1 MQHIKSRAPL
11 GASTALIELH
21 SHARITKSVL
31 LTMDAS
37 PPPIGRTAKP
47 EPSPPNRAGIR
58 RAAAR
63 AAQNKAASN
72 LAQALRDLAT
82 EKIARQ
88 VLEEHSLH
96 LEQRLDASVRENSN
110 SVRTSPTCTTNSR
123 APGQRTYPASWSRL
137 AWSSASTNLL
147 SQTAIRL
154 TGKPALV
161 LRLHRRSPH
170 RGSSTPTSR
179 RRRQDSQALRPQPHP
194 FAIAAFPVTLG
205 PWSPWTCPCRA
216 RSGQHHRQAWPPH
229 RATSAPP
236 ARPTPAS
243 SPAEATAPLRLDPPP
258 PSLPAATLCVDQER
272 RVPLRLFPAPSS
284 PHVAPGPSPAALA
297 QRACN
302 PNRP

>member
-1 MQHIKSRAPL
+1 MLRLPL
-11 GASTALIELH
+11 S
-21 SHARITKSVL
+21 
-31 LTMDAS
+31 
-37 PPPIGRTAKP
+37 
-47 EPSPPNRAGIR
+47 AGQR
-58 RAAAR
+58 S
-63 AAQNKAASN
+63 QNH
-72 LAQALRDLAT
+72 LRQTAQASAGRQHAQLRIKLLPTSRRLCAT
-82 EKIARQ
+82 SPRKRSPGKCSRNTPCIWNSGWTPPSGKI
-88 VLEEHSLH
+88 
-96 LEQRLDASVRENSN
+96 SN

-302 PNRP
+302 HNRP

>member
-1 MQHIKSRAPL
+1 MLRLPL
-11 GASTALIELH
+11 S
-21 SHARITKSVL
+21 
-31 LTMDAS
+31 
-37 PPPIGRTAKP
+37 
-47 EPSPPNRAGIR
+47 AGQR
-58 RAAAR
+58 S
-63 AAQNKAASN
+63 QNH
-72 LAQALRDLAT
+72 LRQTAQASAGRQHAQLRIKLLPTSRRLCAT
-82 EKIARQ
+82 SPRKRSPGKCSRNTPCIWNSGWTPPSGKI
-88 VLEEHSLH
+88 
-96 LEQRLDASVRENSN
+96 SN
-110 SVRTSPTCTTNSR
+110 SARTSPTCTTNSR

-243 SPAEATAPLRLDPPP
+243 SPAEATAPLLLDPPP
-258 PSLPAATLCVDQER
+258 PSPLAATLCVDQER

-302 PNRP
+302 HNRP